1 MLNKIAQHKWN
12 ILALLAIW
20 LFFEC
25 WISWAAFC
33 EYANQRG
40 APYQSTD
47 EYGCIFRGPV
57 VSLGRSFYRWWRYTF
72 DKPDAYIA
80 LFTLILAL
88 STITLWLA
96 TKRTAN
102 IAERALTE
110 LERPFLG
117 VEVLQSGL
125 SFTET
130 GTVTSPI
137 SDFKYQFVNYGRT
150 PARLTELVETWPV
163 IKRINEKEGGSR
175 YSYTSVLPN
184 PIDPTRQSGRKLPF
198 GVVVSSGKP
207 FLLTANAFAVID
219 IQNLA
224 VRPWFHGTG
233 SDLYFCGYVRYTDIF
248 NKRYIFGFCAIFDY
262 NSRHF
267 VLMGDDRY
275 NYNRE
280 ES

>member
-1 MLNKIAQHKWN
+1 MLGQRVHKTAVAIAFVLLTAWLLVGVWQSLRHQPARNTADQSSIKIENGPDKITDW
-12 ILALLAIW
+12 LLVTFNC
-20 LFFEC
+20 LL
-25 WISWAAFC
+25 
-33 EYANQRG
+33 
-40 APYQSTD
+40 
-47 EYGCIFRGPV
+47 V
-57 VSLGRSFYRWWRYTF
+57 VSTVMLWGANNRSAR
-72 DKPDAYIA
+72 
-80 LFTLILAL
+80 
-88 STITLWLA
+88 
-96 TKRTAN
+96 

-163 IKRINEKEGGSR
+163 IKRINEKEDGSR
-175 YSYTSVLPN
+175 YSYTSVLPD

-207 FLLTANAFAVID
+207 YPLTANAFTVID
-219 IQNLA
+219 IQNLT
-224 VRPWFHGTG
+224 VQPWYHGTG

-248 NKRYIFGFCAIFDY
+248 NKRYILGFCAIFDY
-262 NSRHF
+262 TSRHF

-280 ES
+280 EA